1 MAMAGRVGVDFGTSN
16 TVIAVWNGFA
26 GEPLYLAEYGRMAT
40 PAPDIEPTPS
50 IPSLIHY
57 DTQRQWVGNQVLQRN
72 LYESPRTF
80 RWMKRYIAQRSP
92 RAINIDGQS
101 ISATQAGR
109 DFLTA
114 TLIGLR
120 AELGLTDEEEIACTT
135 PVEAFEHYENWLL
148 NTARVAGLERVRLL
162 DEPSA
167 AALGYGVELHPG
179 DVYLV
184 FDFGGGTLDV
194 AVLLVEEA
202 SQAAQG
208 RRCRVL
214 GKAGAEIGGATL
226 DGWLYQEVLRRNQRQ
241 EHDEAVRTVSRL
253 LLTEC
258 ERVKE
263 ALSFR
268 ERAALSVM
276 HPRTGELFEAEFT
289 RAEFEALLERHG
301 AYTQIH
307 RAIQRALTDAHERGY
322 PETAIRAVLM
332 VGGSSLIPSVQ
343 QTVRRIFGRERVRLE
358 RPLDAVARGAAAFV
372 AGIDLYDYI
381 QHEYAIRYRDMRMG
395 EYAYHTIVPRGAPY
409 PTREPIRRVVIKA
422 TYTGQTR
429 MGIDIFEK
437 SVSRSDGAAV
447 ELVFDP
453 SGAARVVAASE
464 TERQARDL
472 FWMNEHAPTFL
483 SVDPPAQRGEP
494 CFEALFSIDANKRLL
509 ITVRDLRTM
518 RIVLEDHPVVKLI

>member
-1 MAMAGRVGVDFGTSN
+1 MAGRIGLDFGTSN
-16 TVIAVWNGFA
+16 TVVAVWNGFVA
-26 GEPLYLAEYGRMAT
+26 EPLFVPDYGRMAT

-57 DTQRQWVGNQVLQRN
+57 EAQRQWIGNQVLQRN
-72 LYESPRTF
+72 LQDSPRTF

-92 RAINIDGQS
+92 RTITIDGQP
-101 ISATQAGR
+101 ISAQQAGR
-109 DFLTA
+109 DFLSA
-114 TLIGLR
+114 VILSLR
-120 AELGLTDEEEIACTT
+120 AELGLSDDEEIACTM
-135 PVEAFEHYENWLL
+135 PVEAYEHYENWLL
-148 NTARVAGLERVRLL
+148 DVAQAAGFVRLRL
-162 DEPSA
+162 IDEPSA
-167 AALGYGVELHPG
+167 AALGYSVDLQPG

-194 AVLLVEEA
+194 AILLVEEA
-202 SQAAQG
+202 AQAALG

-214 GKAGAEIGGATL
+214 GKAGAELGGATL
-226 DGWLYQEVLRRNQRQ
+226 DAWLYQEVLRRNGRGDH
-241 EHDEAVRTVSRL
+241 EEPIRDISRL

-268 ERAALSVM
+268 ERASLSVM
-276 HPRTGELFEAEFT
+276 HPRTGEVLDAEFT
-289 RAEFEALLERHG
+289 RAEFEALLEQHD

-322 PETAIRAVLM
+322 PESAIRAVLM

-343 QTVRRIFGRERVRLE
+343 QMVRRIFGSERVRLN
-358 RPLDAVARGAAAFV
+358 RPLDAVARGAATFV

-381 QHEYAIRYRDMRMG
+381 QHDYALRYRNMRTG
-395 EYAYHTIVPRGAPY
+395 EYEYHILVPRGTPY
-409 PTREPIRRVVIKA
+409 PTREPIRRVVVKA
-422 TYTGQTR
+422 TYTGQTQ
-429 MGIDIFEK
+429 MGIDIFEMGD
-437 SVSRSDGAAV
+437 SRAGTAW

-453 SGAARVVAASE
+453 SGAARVVTLSE
-464 TERQARDL
+464 DQQRERTR

-483 SVDPPAQRGEP
+483 TVNPPAQRGEP
-494 CFEALFSIDANKRLL
+494 CFEVLFAIDANKRLL

-518 RIVLEDHPVVKLI
+518 RLVTEDYPVVKLT